1 MKKLV
6 SAAAVLTAAAL
17 VLSACAP
24 ADSDTPT
31 DPDASTKDL
40 GTVTLAL
47 TSPTWSAGYAPFA
60 VAQELGYFEEEGV
73 KVDFVLT
80 QGGSAAATQVAQ
92 GGADIGTV
100 SPEPIMVGEATDK
113 GLELV
118 TFYNLYR
125 KSIFSVR
132 APESTGITSISD
144 LEGKRVGVPS
154 LAAVGVNIL
163 VANLQQEGLTI
174 DDVTLIEIGAG
185 PQAVSAVEAGA
196 VDAVAS
202 DDVMF
207 AQLGNAGVT
216 MIDLSAADIASLM
229 SNGLVTSRDTLAER
243 GDALAAVG
251 RAMAKATLF
260 TVTNPEAAINILWSA
275 YPETKAAD
283 VDDATAMQ
291 RALSVLEARIERL
304 RLEDGGQWGGFPDGA
319 YAASV
324 DFALSTG
331 LIPSEIDPEILYTDE
346 FVDFYSDFDTDAVV
360 AQANEAK

>member
-1 MKKLV
+1 MKKLISVV
-6 SAAAVLTAAAL
+6 SAATAAAL
-17 VLSACAP
+17 VLAACAP
-24 ADSDTPT
+24 SEPEAAPE
-31 DPDASTKDL
+31 PGAPQDL
-40 GTVTLAL
+40 GEITLAL

-73 KVDFVLT
+73 KVKFVLT
-80 QGGSAAATQVAQ
+80 EGGSAAATQVAQ
-92 GGADIGTV
+92 GGADVGTI
-100 SPEPIMVGEATDK
+100 STEPIMVGEATGK

-118 TFYNLYR
+118 SFYNLYR

-132 APESTGITSISD
+132 APESAGIDSIAD
-144 LEGKRVGVPS
+144 LKGKRVGVPS

-163 VANLQQEGLTI
+163 VANLQQEGLTR

-185 PQAVSAVEAGA
+185 PQAVAAVEAGS

-207 AQLGNAGVT
+207 AQLGNAGVK
-216 MIDLSAADIASLM
+216 MVDLSAADISSLM
-229 SNGLVTSRDTLAER
+229 SNGLVTTRDKLVER

-260 TVTNPEAAINILWSA
+260 TVTNPEAAITLLWQG

-283 VDDATAMQ
+283 VDDATAMK
-291 RALSVLEARIERL
+291 RALSVLNARIERL
-304 RLEDGGQWGGFPDGA
+304 QLEDGGQWGGFPEGA

-324 DFALSTG
+324 EFALGTG
-331 LIPSEIDPEILYTDE
+331 LITAEIDPDTLFSNDFVE
-346 FVDFYSDFDTDAVV
+346 FYNDFDAAAVT
-360 AQANEAK
+360 AQADEAK